1 VARIKKVKGNAA
13 VLQAVGSTPAKI
25 KESRGSLKAYCD
37 REGLSILHTIDFCTH
52 LGGINITIFPL
63 VDLFAVV
70 C

>member
-1 VARIKKVKGNAA
+1 MEEVKKVKGNAA
-13 VLQAVGSTPAKI
+13 ILQAVGSTPAKI

-37 REGLSILHTIDFCTH
+37 REGLSILHTINRTH